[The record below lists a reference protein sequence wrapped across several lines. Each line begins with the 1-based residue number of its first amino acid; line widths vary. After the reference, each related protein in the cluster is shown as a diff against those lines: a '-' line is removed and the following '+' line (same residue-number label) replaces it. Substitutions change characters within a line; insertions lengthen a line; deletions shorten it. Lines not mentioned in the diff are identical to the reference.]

1 MFRQLLATFRSLFTT
16 VGAKIAVIA
25 MILLIALVPVA
36 ELLVIRM
43 FSHLITR
50 GQKIYAEDPSRVYQ
64 QAAIFFLLFAVTR
77 GIHHWSRFA
86 RVIAVRYAFR
96 VSAGN
101 SQASRAAWEWALAF
115 ELSIVTVALVQ
126 ATILT
131 VLFIFLD
138 GFVGIVNAVIV
149 ALVMTLISVLYSRN
163 LNKQIGYV
171 KSNTPT
177 PTEVGD
183 RVRQRLLDAELGAA
197 LSSLAMAIALAAVLL
212 FTLRGRI
219 GPTDA
224 IVMLLGMRLLY
235 GQLSQL
241 SGGAMRFGRAS
252 ARRGIGGDEGVDDED
267 DLEDGE
273 TAVPPAFSDSKRSD
287 LVNRML
293 TAGQRGEPENVRE
306 VATLLRRD
314 GRPSDL
320 ELNAQHAA
328 EAFARY
334 SQEGDA
340 PATALLW
347 QIRPF
352 PGMATD
358 WINPLLLKYVSGNP
372 VSYATPPADFPHL
385 VMHGRVARH
394 LSGSSIAVGLG
405 ALPNDVL
412 HPNATYVSVRGP
424 RTAEL
429 VAGRAATRYGDP
441 LVLASRALPVRRKET
456 NGRLALVRHYE
467 HTKFD
472 VITGDR
478 IDELSPFA
486 SRPDAIR
493 AFLTDLVGYDGVVT
507 SSLAVMALC
516 QSFAVPVAPVTFGE
530 PSPVQAFAYE
540 DHALGL
546 DLPVVLPTTVAPDL
560 TATNF
565 DDLLNTVTI
574 APSVLDGIEDALQ
587 DAMATYTERYDE
599 LAEAFDEEEVEA

>member
-1 MFRQLLATFRSLFTT
+1 MFRQLYLTFKSLFTT
-16 VGAKIAVIA
+16 TGGRVVVIG

-43 FSHLITR
+43 FSHLITS
-50 GQKIYAEDPSRVYQ
+50 GQEIYAEDPNRIYR
-64 QAAIFFLLFAVTR
+64 QAVLFFVLFALTR
-77 GIHHWSRFA
+77 ALHHWSRFA
-86 RVIAVRYAFR
+86 RVLAVRFAFR
-96 VSAGN
+96 SAKG
-101 SQASRAAWEWALAF
+101 SAQASSAAWEWALAF

-126 ATILT
+126 ATLLT
-131 VLFIFLD
+131 ILFIVLD
-138 GFVGIVNAVIV
+138 GVVGIVNAVIV
-149 ALVMTLISVLYSRN
+149 LIVLALISVIYTRN
-163 LNKQIGYV
+163 LTKQIGYV

-183 RVRQRLLDAELGAA
+183 RVRQRLRDAEVGAA
-197 LSSLAMAIALAAVLL
+197 LASFAMAIALAAVLL

-219 GPTDA
+219 GASDA

-252 ARRGIGGDEGVDDED
+252 ARRGVGGDEGFDDED
-267 DLEDGE
+267 DLDTQPSGP
-273 TAVPPAFSDSKRSD
+273 AVFSDSKRAD

-293 TAGQRGEPENVRE
+293 TAGQRGEAEEVRTT
-306 VATLLRRD
+306 ATLLHRD
-314 GRPSDL
+314 GRPSDQ
-320 ELNAQHAA
+320 ELNAQHAS

-334 SQEGDA
+334 ASEGDA

-352 PGMATD
+352 PGLATD
-358 WINPLLLKYVSGNP
+358 WVNPLVLKHLSGNP
-372 VSYATPPADFPHL
+372 VSYATPNADHPHL

-394 LSGSSIAVGLG
+394 LNSSSITVGLG
-405 ALPNDVL
+405 ALPNDEL
-412 HPNATYVSVRGP
+412 DPNATYVSVRGP
-424 RTAEL
+424 RTAGL
-429 VAGRAATRYGDP
+429 VTGTPVTRYGDP
-441 LVLASRALPVRRKET
+441 LALASRAIPVRRKET

-472 VITGDR
+472 VVTGDR

-493 AFLTDLVGYDGVVT
+493 NFVADLVGYDGVVT

-516 QSFAVPVAPVTFGE
+516 QSFGVPCAPVSFGE

-546 DLPVVLPTTVAPDL
+546 DVPVIRPTQVAPDL
-560 TATNF
+560 RATNF
-565 DDLLNTVTI
+565 DDLLTTVTI
-574 APSVLDGIEDALQ
+574 SPSVLDGIEDALA
-587 DAMATYTERYDE
+587 DAVATYAARYAE
-599 LAEAFDEEEVEA
+599 LAEAFDDEEVEA

>member
-1 MFRQLLATFRSLFTT
+1 VFRQLLATFKSLFTT
-16 VGAKIAVIA
+16 AGAKTAVVA

-36 ELLVIRM
+36 ELMVIRM
-43 FSHLITR
+43 FSHLITT
-50 GQKIYAEDPSRVYQ
+50 GQKIYAEDPSKVYK
-64 QAAIFFLLFAVTR
+64 QAVLFFVLFAVTR
-77 GIHHWSRFA
+77 AVHHWSRFA

-126 ATILT
+126 ATLLT

-138 GFVGIVNAVIV
+138 GLVGVVNAVIV
-149 ALVMTLISVLYSRN
+149 ILVMAVISVLYTRN

-171 KSNTPT
+171 TSGTPT
-177 PTEVGD
+177 STEVGD
-183 RVRQRLLDAELGAA
+183 RVRQRLRDAELGAA
-197 LSSLAMAIALAAVLL
+197 LASFAMAFALAAVLL

-219 GPTDA
+219 GASDA

-252 ARRGIGGDEGVDDED
+252 ARRGIGGDEGIDDED
-267 DLEDGE
+267 DLEE
-273 TAVPPAFSDSKRSD
+273 RPSEPAAFSDTKRAD

-293 TAGQRGEPENVRE
+293 TAGQRGEHEGVRD
-306 VATLLRRD
+306 VATLLHRD
-314 GRPSDL
+314 GRPSDA

-334 SQEGDA
+334 AQ
-340 PATALLW
+340 ATALLW

-358 WINPLLLKYVSGNP
+358 WINPLLLKHVSGNP
-372 VSYATPPADFPHL
+372 VSYASPPADFPHL

-394 LSGSSIAVGLG
+394 VTGSSIVVGLG
-405 ALPNDVL
+405 ALPDDVL
-412 HPNATYVSVRGP
+412 DPNATYVSVRGP
-424 RTAEL
+424 RTAE
-429 VAGRAATRYGDP
+429 RATGSTVTRYGDP
-441 LVLASRALPVRRKET
+441 LVLAARSLPVRRKET

-467 HTKFD
+467 HTKFA
-472 VITGDR
+472 VTTGDR

-493 AFLTDLVGYDGVVT
+493 AFVSDLVGYDGVVT

-516 QSFAVPVAPVTFGE
+516 QSFGVPCAPVAFGE

-546 DLPVVLPTTVAPDL
+546 DLPVVLPTQVTTDL
-560 TATNF
+560 RATDF
-565 DDLLNTVTI
+565 DDLLTTVTI
-574 APSVLDGIEDALQ
+574 APSVLDDIEDAIK
-587 DAMATYTERYDE
+587 DAVATYTERYDE
-599 LAEAFDEEEVEA
+599 LSEAFDDEEVDA

>member
-1 MFRQLLATFRSLFTT
+1 VFRQLFLTFKSLFTT
-16 VGAKIAVIA
+16 AGGRAVVIA

-36 ELLVIRM
+36 ELMVIRM
-43 FSHLITR
+43 FSHLITS
-50 GQKIYAEDPSRVYQ
+50 GQKSFAEDPGHVYQ
-64 QAAIFFLLFAVTR
+64 QAAIFFVLFALTR
-77 GIHHWSRFA
+77 ALHHWSRFA
-86 RVIAVRYAFR
+86 RVLAVRYGFR
-96 VSAGN
+96 ASKGN
-101 SQASRAAWEWALAF
+101 AQASSAAWEWALAF

-126 ATILT
+126 ATLLT
-131 VLFIFLD
+131 ILFIFLD
-138 GFVGIVNAVIV
+138 GIVGVVNAFIV
-149 ALVMTLISVLYSRN
+149 AIVLAMISVLYARN
-163 LNKQIGYV
+163 LNKQLGYV

-183 RVRQRLLDAELGAA
+183 RVRQRLRDAELGAA
-197 LSSLAMAIALAAVLL
+197 LASFAMAFALAAVLF
-212 FTLRGRI
+212 FTLKGRI
-219 GPTDA
+219 PASDA

-252 ARRGIGGDEGVDDED
+252 ARRGIGGDEGIDDED
-267 DLEDGE
+267 DLDSEPA
-273 TAVPPAFSDSKRSD
+273 TPAVFSDAKRGD

-293 TAGQRGEPENVRE
+293 TAGQRGEPEEVRT
-306 VATLLRRD
+306 VATLLHRD
-314 GRPSDL
+314 GRPSDT

-340 PATALLW
+340 PSTALLW

-358 WINPLLLKYVSGNP
+358 WINPLLLKHLSGNP
-372 VSYATPPADFPHL
+372 VSYASPPADFPHL
-385 VMHGRVARH
+385 VMHGRLARH
-394 LSGSSIAVGLG
+394 LSGSSIVAGLG
-405 ALPNDVL
+405 ALPNDEL
-412 HPNATYVSVRGP
+412 NPNATYVSVRGP
-424 RTAEL
+424 RTAEMITGQT
-429 VAGRAATRYGDP
+429 VTRYGDP
-441 LVLASRALPVRRKET
+441 LALAARTLPIRRRET

-467 HTKFD
+467 HTKFE
-472 VITGDR
+472 VTAGDR

-493 AFLTDLVGYDGVVT
+493 AFANDLLGYDGVVT

-516 QSFAVPVAPVTFGE
+516 QSFGMPCAPVAFGE

-546 DLPVVLPTTVAPDL
+546 DVPFVLPTKIAPDL

-565 DDLLNTVTI
+565 DDLLTTVSI
-574 APSVLDGIEDALQ
+574 APSVLDGIEDALR
-587 DAMATYTERYDE
+587 DAVATYTERYDE
-599 LAEAFDEEEVEA
+599 LSEAFDEEDIDA

>member
-1 MFRQLLATFRSLFTT
+1 MFRQLLATFKSLFTT
-16 VGAKIAVIA
+16 AGGRAVVIG

-43 FSHLITR
+43 FSHLITS
-50 GQKIYAEDPSRVYQ
+50 GQKSFAEDPGHVYR
-64 QAAIFFLLFAVTR
+64 QAVIFFILFALTR
-77 GIHHWSRFA
+77 ALHHWSRFA
-86 RVIAVRYAFR
+86 RVLAVRYGFR
-96 VSAGN
+96 AAKGN
-101 SQASRAAWEWALAF
+101 GQAASAAWEWALAF

-126 ATILT
+126 ATLLT
-131 VLFIFLD
+131 ILFIFLD
-138 GFVGIVNAVIV
+138 GIVGVVNAVIV
-149 ALVMTLISVLYSRN
+149 AMVLALISVLYSRN

-183 RVRQRLLDAELGAA
+183 RVRQRLRDAELGAA
-197 LSSLAMAIALAAVLL
+197 LASFAMAFALAAVLF
-212 FTLRGRI
+212 FTLKGRI
-219 GPTDA
+219 PASDA

-252 ARRGIGGDEGVDDED
+252 ARRGIGGDEGIDDED
-267 DLEDGE
+267 DLDQESSGP
-273 TAVPPAFSDSKRSD
+273 AAFSDSKRAD

-293 TAGQRGEPENVRE
+293 TAGQRGEPAEVRA
-306 VATLLRRD
+306 VAELLNRD
-314 GRPSDL
+314 GRPSDP

-334 SQEGDA
+334 SQEGDG

-358 WINPLLLKYVSGNP
+358 WINPLLLRYVSGNP
-372 VSYATPPADFPHL
+372 VGYAAPPSDSPHL

-394 LSGSSIAVGLG
+394 LTASSITVGLG
-405 ALPNDVL
+405 ALPSETLD
-412 HPNATYVSVRGP
+412 PNATYVSVRGP
-424 RTAEL
+424 RTAGLLE
-429 VAGRAATRYGDP
+429 GRSVTRYGDP
-441 LVLASRALPVRRKET
+441 LALAARSVPVRRRET

-467 HTKFD
+467 HTKFE
-472 VITGDR
+472 VTTGDR

-507 SSLAVMALC
+507 SSLAVTALC
-516 QSFAVPVAPVTFGE
+516 QSFGVPVAPVAFGE
-530 PSPVQAFAYE
+530 PSAVQAFAYE

-546 DLPVVLPTTVAPDL
+546 DLPVVLPTQVATDL

-565 DDLLNTVTI
+565 DDLLTTVTI
-574 APSVLDGIEDALQ
+574 APDVLDGIEDALK
-587 DAMATYTERYDE
+587 DAVATYAARYEE
-599 LAEAFDEEEVEA
+599 LSEAFDEEEVEA